1 MISLVCPLFFILG
14 ITLINSIIFKEKFER
29 VLVVGILEVVMVTY
43 LFGFLDMRVGLW
55 ICIILAFLSIPL
67 YIYSKKKNGYSLE
80 ELFFTDLFFS
90 FLFLFAI
97 IFVWNIGKRFCRWD
111 EFSHWGMMAKEMFRL
126 DKYYFLDES
135 VLEYHKEYPPF
146 TTILQ
151 YIWCKLCGEYKERHL
166 YSAKII
172 FSLATFFPVYSWII
186 SNKEKIENRG
196 IRLLKIII
204 VPLLFIVISN
214 LMSMGEAS
222 YYRTIYTEGVLCS
235 LVFYAFFS
243 LLEPFKGRVLNILNL
258 ALTLVALVLTKQ
270 MGIYFCGLVIFGYM
284 LLKVVNSKFKNAII
298 DIAVVGSIPL
308 LCWLLWNAVTS
319 KYVARGQFDSSR
331 FSVDEIIA
339 LVQGQG
345 QEYQYITIENLFE
358 AIINYPLLLKPID
371 LSYTAIVLIFIVIAY
386 MFYRCNKEKLSVKEF
401 WVLNIGLVIG
411 AVGYIF
417 VMLVLYFFGFNEI
430 ESMGLVCYERYMSAM
445 LFPMVMIGCMYL
457 ISIIMKKSKWNS
469 SVILT
474 ICSVVLLIGGVPKET
489 FEENIVP
496 GVLCDNISDVF
507 IGDATIINENTAE
520 DAKVYVI
527 CQGDIGGDRNIIA
540 YLSAPRR
547 MNIYY
552 YNVTEKNKEL
562 VLDMVKD
569 YDYLFL
575 SNVDDVFIELYH
587 DIFSDEEIANSQ
599 LYRINKETSVC
610 TFDRIY

>member
-1 MISLVCPLFFILG
+1 MISLVCPLFFVLG

-29 VLVVGILEVVMVTY
+29 VLVVGMLETVMVTY
-43 LFGFLDMRVGLW
+43 LFGFLDMRIGLW

-67 YIYSKKKNGYSLE
+67 YVYSKKKNGYSLK

-97 IFVWNIGKRFCRWD
+97 IFVWNIGKKFCRWD

-126 DKYYFLDES
+126 DKYYYVEES

-151 YIWCKLCGEYKERHL
+151 YIWCELCGEYKERHL

-172 FSLATFFPVYSWII
+172 FSLATFFPVYSWML
-186 SNKEKIENRG
+186 SNKEKIGNR
-196 IRLLKIII
+196 IFRLLKIFV

-243 LLEPFKGRVLNILNL
+243 LLEPFKSRSLNILNL
-258 ALTLVALVLTKQ
+258 TLTLVSLVLTKQ
-270 MGIYFCGLVIFGYM
+270 MGIYFCVLVICGYI
-284 LLKVVNSKFKNAII
+284 LLKLVNGKFKKSILDII
-298 DIAVVGSIPL
+298 IIGGIPL
-308 LCWLLWNAVTS
+308 LCWSLWNTVTS

-345 QEYQYITIENLFE
+345 QEYQYITIENLFD
-358 AIINYPLLLKPID
+358 AIINSPLLLKPIN
-371 LSYTAIVLIFIVIAY
+371 LSYAAIVLIFIVILF
-386 MFYRCNKEKLSVKEF
+386 MFYHCNKEAISGREF
-401 WVLNIGLVIG
+401 WVLNIGFVVG

-417 VMLVLYFFGFNEI
+417 VMLVLYFFGFSEI

-457 ISIIMKKSKWNS
+457 ISIVLKKSKYSS
-469 SVILT
+469 SVMLT
-474 ICSVVLLIGGVPKET
+474 ICAVVLLIGGVPKET

-496 GVLCDNISDVF
+496 GILCDNISDVF
-507 IGDATIINENTAE
+507 SRDATIITENTAE
-520 DAKVYVI
+520 DDKIYVI

-540 YLSAPRR
+540 YLSVPRR
-547 MNIYY
+547 MNLYY
-552 YNVTEKNKEL
+552 FNVTEEDKEL
-562 VLDMVKD
+562 VFDMVKE

-575 SNVDDVFIELYH
+575 SNVDDIFIESYG
-587 DIFSDEEIANSQ
+587 DWFERETIKNQQ
-599 LYRINKETSVC
+599 LYKIHSESGTC
-610 TFDRIY
+610 TFERIY

>member
-1 MISLVCPLFFILG
+1 MFSFICPLFLILG
-14 ITLINSIIFKEKFER
+14 VSLLNSIIFKEKFER
-29 VLVVGILEVVMVTY
+29 VLVIGILEMVMITY
-43 LFGFLDMRVGLW
+43 LFGFLDMRIGLGVS
-55 ICIILAFLSIPL
+55 IILAFLSIPFYL
-67 YIYSKKKNGYSLE
+67 YSNKKQEYSLK

-97 IFVWNIGKRFCRWD
+97 IFMWNIGKKFCRWD

-126 DKYYFLDES
+126 DKYYYLDES

-172 FSLATFFPVYSWII
+172 FSLSTFFPVYSWMLN
-186 SNKEKIENRG
+186 NKKKIENRLT
-196 IRLLKIII
+196 RLLNIIF

-243 LLEPFKGRVLNILNL
+243 LLEPFKSSCLNIFNL

-270 MGIYFCGLVIFGYM
+270 MGIYFCALVICGYI
-284 LLKVVNSKFKNAII
+284 LLKMVNGKFKKTILDII
-298 DIAVVGSIPL
+298 IIAGIPL
-308 LCWLLWNAVTS
+308 SCWSLWNTVTS

-339 LVQGQG
+339 LIQGNG
-345 QEYQYITIENLFE
+345 QEYQYITIDNLFD
-358 AIINYPLLLKPID
+358 AILKRPLLLKPIH
-371 LSYTAIVLIFIVIAY
+371 LSYIAIVLIFVII
-386 MFYRCNKEKLSVKEF
+386 MFLYYRCNKESVSFKKY
-401 WVLNIGLVIG
+401 WVLNIGFVVAAI
-411 AVGYIF
+411 GYIF
-417 VMLVLYFFGFNEI
+417 VMLILYFFGFSKV

-445 LFPMVMIGCMYL
+445 LFPMVMISCIYL
-457 ISIIMKKSKWNS
+457 ISIILQKSRCNS
-469 SVILT
+469 SVILA
-474 ICSVVLLIGGVPKET
+474 ICTVGMLIGGVPRET

-496 GVLCDNISDVF
+496 GILCDNISDVF

-520 DAKVYVI
+520 DDKVYVI
-527 CQGDIGGDRNIIA
+527 CQGDIGGNRNIIA
-540 YLSAPRR
+540 YLSVPRR
-547 MNIYY
+547 MNMYY
-552 YNVTEKNKEL
+552 FNVTEADKEL
-562 VLDMVKD
+562 VFDMVKD

-575 SNVDDVFIELYH
+575 SNVDD
-587 DIFSDEEIANSQ
+587 IFVGSYGEWFEDENLKGQQ
-599 LYRINKETSVC
+599 LYKIHSELGIC
-610 TFDRIY
+610 TFERIY